1 MVFMKDLYLTKE
13 TIFVGEP
20 TIKNQLKISRAGEIQ
35 NENQKGT
42 NTEPFL
48 RNYI

>member
-1 MVFMKDLYLTKE
+1 MKDLFLTKE

-20 TIKNQLKISRAGEIQ
+20 TIKNRLKISRAGEIQ

-48 RNYI
+48 RTYI